1 MDSVARH
8 AEVREWL
15 IGIVTRST
23 ETTAMRQEA
32 LTPLLTLTEADAA
45 RAAFFGVMKWYRLE
59 VPRSEAD
66 AEFRESVVRHYL
78 VAHAIRN
85 TSLSDVVSLGIV
97 IEIYGGGWETF
108 LKDYSTMGP
117 VFDLQ
122 PDRMAQERAKQLLTV
137 AETRFRTEA
146 ERAAF
151 RAEYTAGAKGAYSSS
166 R

>member
-1 MDSVARH
+1 MESVARH

-15 IGIVTRST
+15 IG
-23 ETTAMRQEA
+23 
-32 LTPLLTLTEADAA
+32 
-45 RAAFFGVMKWYRLE
+45 
-59 VPRSEAD
+59 
-66 AEFRESVVRHYL
+66 
-78 VAHAIRN
+78 
-85 TSLSDVVSLGIV
+85 
-97 IEIYGGGWETF
+97 
-108 LKDYSTMGP
+108 KDYSTMGP